1 MSCKLIIIR
10 HGESASNVKNII
22 AGHMNVPL
30 TDLGLE
36 QAEQTAAHL
45 APEQIDAVYSSDL
58 KRAFDTALP
67 NAERRGLPVVADPAL
82 REIQCGR
89 WEGQSKEFLEA
100 NDTEAYAVGFRHH
113 YFGFTMPGGESE
125 ADCRARILG
134 ALTRIARQNE
144 GKTVLIVSHGA
155 AIRSF
160 FAAIS
165 GLENEE
171 ANKRIDYPSNASYS
185 VAQFDGERFIAIE
198 YSHDSHLTNVTHV
211 HI

>member
-1 MSCKLIIIR
+1 MSCKLFIIR

-30 TDLGLE
+30 TDLGLD
-36 QAEQTAAHL
+36 QARQTAEHL
-45 APEQIDAVYSSDL
+45 ATQQIDAVYSSDL

-67 NAERRGLPVVADPAL
+67 HAECRELAVIADPAL
-82 REIQCGR
+82 REIHCGR
-89 WEGQSKEFLEA
+89 WEGQSREFLEK
-100 NDTEAYAVGFRHH
+100 NDTEAYTVDFRHH

-125 ADCRARILG
+125 AECRARIL
-134 ALTRIARQNE
+134 AAIFRIARQNE

-185 VAQFDGERFIAIE
+185 VVQFDGERFIPVE

>member
-1 MSCKLIIIR
+1 MTEIYIIR
-10 HGESASNVKNII
+10 H
-22 AGHMNVPL
+22 
-30 TDLGLE
+30 T
-36 QAEQTAAHL
+36 QAEGNLYHMMQGHWDGRVTELGWKQIDAL
-45 APEQIDAVYSSDL
+45 AERFRDIHVDAVYSSDL

-67 NAERRGLPVVADPAL
+67 NAKRRGLPVVADPAL
-82 REIQCGR
+82 REIHCGR

-113 YFGFTMPGGESE
+113 YFGFTMPDGESE

-185 VAQFDGERFIAIE
+185 VARFDGERFIAIE